1 MRERVRKKDMESKV
15 RKSGRREKLVNGK
28 VRSWKKIEEEE
39 V

>member
-1 MRERVRKKDMESKV
+1 MESKV
-15 RKSGRREKLVNGK
+15 RKSGRLEKLVNGK